1 MTFLTAVTK
10 RRNALD
16 NYYSEKGKFFNT
28 KKNERFT
35 YFISFQNFKKYIT
48 VLFLLISI
56 LLFNN
61 CGKTTEKIV
70 KRSAFDT
77 SDYHIQIGNKLLNKY
92 SNETNQNKKDYYLKK
107 AEQEIIR
114 AKVLAEDEG
123 TEENYKLYNSLGLL
137 SYYKKDYE
145 EAIKNFKLS
154 QNSNKT
160 NIKSY
165 MLLGKLYYK
174 AKHGKDWQKKAE
186 KNLFQTTARK
196 PGNVE
201 ANFLLGKL
209 NYEKLD
215 FKNAKNYLSKT
226 IKLEKAKNNL
236 HYTASSKK
244 ILNNIKI
251 LSKLPVRNPIAKY
264 IGTKDTINHSEFAY
278 LIVNELLNNNLP
290 KPGKNKKINDLPDNL
305 YKDSIIKAVNIG
317 ILELAQ
323 NSQFLPKK
331 EITRIQFARAI
342 LNIHLL
348 KTGDRNFGSQ
358 YSAVKSTMKDI
369 RGSNPSFVPIMFA
382 LENKF
387 FQLDKDRNFNPH
399 KKVSGL
405 EALKIIN
412 STKELLKL
420 TMNK

>member
-1 MTFLTAVTK
+1 M
-10 RRNALD
+10 
-16 NYYSEKGKFFNT
+16 
-28 KKNERFT
+28 
-35 YFISFQNFKKYIT
+35 
-48 VLFLLISI
+48 

-61 CGKTTEKIV
+61 YSSIAGIIKSDEIS
-70 KRSAFDT
+70 KRSGFDT

-92 SNETNQNKKDYYLKK
+92 SNETNQNKKNYYLKK

-114 AKVLAEDEG
+114 AEVLAEDEV

-137 SYYKKDYE
+137 SYYKKDYKK
-145 EAIKNFKLS
+145 AIKSFKLS

-160 NIKSY
+160 NVKSY

-174 AKHGKDWQKKAE
+174 AKHGKDWQKKTE
-186 KNLFQTTARK
+186 KNFFYTTSRQ
-196 PGNVE
+196 PGHVE

-215 FKNAKNYLSKT
+215 FKTAKRYLNIT
-226 IKLEKAKNNL
+226 IKLEKAENNIY
-236 HYTASSKK
+236 YTTPSKK
-244 ILNNIKI
+244 MLNNIRI

-264 IGTKDTINHSEFAY
+264 IGTRDAVTRSEFAY
-278 LIVNELLNNNLP
+278 LLINELLNNNLP
-290 KPGKNKKINDLPDNL
+290 KPEKNKKINDLPDNL

-323 NSQFLPKK
+323 NSKFLPEK

-348 KTGDRNFGSQ
+348 KTGDKNFGTQ
-358 YSAVKSTMKDI
+358 YSAVKSPMKDI
-369 RGSNPSFVPIMFA
+369 RGSNPEFVPIMFT

-387 FQLDKDRNFNPH
+387 LKLDKDQNFNSH
-399 KKVSGL
+399 KKVSGI
-405 EALKIIN
+405 EALKIV
-412 STKELLKL
+412 TKAKELLKL